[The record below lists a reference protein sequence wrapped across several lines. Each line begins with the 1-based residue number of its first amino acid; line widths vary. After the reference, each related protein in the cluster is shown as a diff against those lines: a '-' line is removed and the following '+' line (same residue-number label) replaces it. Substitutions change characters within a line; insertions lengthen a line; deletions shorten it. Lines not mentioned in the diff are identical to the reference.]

1 MEVMIIGERKNV
13 GPSKKKLDELKARMT
28 FLNIR
33 KKDIEEMFVR
43 SSGRGGQNVNK
54 VNTACRLRHCPT
66 GITARCGSERSQHLN
81 RFLALR
87 KLVDRI
93 EAKMAGTPLEKGQT
107 ARAEKIRRRKKKRA
121 SRARKKYE
129 EEKQKS

>member
-1 MEVMIIGERKNV
+1 M
-13 GPSKKKLDELKARMT
+13 GPGKKKLDALETRMNA
-28 FLNIR
+28 LGVR
-33 KKDIEEMFVR
+33 RQDIEEQFVR

-54 VNTACRLRHCPT
+54 VNTACRLRHRPT

-93 EAKMAGTPLEKGQT
+93 EARMTGPSGDKGQ
-107 ARAEKIRRRKKKRA
+107 APLAEKIRKRKRKRA
-121 SRARKKYE
+121 SRARKKYAD
-129 EEKQKS
+129 S